1 MANNIAVQT
10 ELTMLKVA
18 ILAAAWKEGE
28 KDPAW
33 VKRASDGK
41 FSKNGGG
48 ASTANPEEEKGE
60 STKERL
66 RSLSD
71 KAKDKAGELGDKA
84 KSKASELGD
93 KAKDTGAD
101 IGNSISKTLE
111 KMGLKEEKALS
122 PETSDLV
129 GKLLKPDSLS
139 TPEKRDEIADDIEDI
154 YDDLMEGWENSPP
167 EAKMALGGLL
177 AVASFVAMHSA
188 MKPLAKVAEGA
199 MQVEKN
205 SKQLNRFRTM
215 RSNMDKTLMKTYD
228 ADNFEQFY
236 LKKHEQLANANKG
249 GDAAKKAMNAARSK
263 DFSDISRLERESKKA
278 AESMASAQEK
288 VDEVKKNI
296 SQRVKDNVDVE
307 TGVKSRDEVKSWK
320 SDNFD
325 YTQPLDS
332 MVTEVNWLEDSI
344 ARHKY
349 QIEETNKSLQ
359 DIRSR
364 MYREAEKAAAKPGA
378 TQSDKDFLKDL
389 DQKIARMSKEAKE
402 ASFGDEAS
410 TIGIYKSMESY
421 MNNSL
426 EGADKMMKALP
437 NAAGAMAG
445 AMVGAE
451 YSMKAIESAYSQISK
466 QEKS

>member
-1 MANNIAVQT
+1 MVNNIAVQT

-71 KAKDKAGELGDKA
+71 KAKAKAGELGDKA
-84 KSKASELGD
+84 KSKASELVD

-139 TPEKRDEIADDIEDI
+139 TPEKRDEIADNIEDI

-199 MQVEKN
+199 MQVEKSSKKLNQVN
-205 SKQLNRFRTM
+205 SVISKSLRESLDTDIFTDFYKKLSASTGSSRTQKEFTNRQNLFGKIT
-215 RSNMDKTLMKTYD
+215 D
-228 ADNFEQFY
+228 
-236 LKKHEQLANANKG
+236 
-249 GDAAKKAMNAARSK
+249 
-263 DFSDISRLERESKKA
+263 LEREA
-278 AESMASAQEK
+278 R
-288 VDEVKKNI
+288 I
-296 SQRVKDNVDVE
+296 STQR
-307 TGVKSRDEVKSWK
+307 
-320 SDNFD
+320 
-325 YTQPLDS
+325 
-332 MVTEVNWLEDSI
+332 LEDNNKRIKEVRQMVSDRVAENI
-344 ARHKY
+344 DVATGKKY
-349 QIEETNKSLQ
+349 RDPVTFSREQSLENMIGMLNTFERNAAADAANLGKHNKALQ
-359 DIRSR
+359 NIRAE
-364 MYREAEKAAAKPGA
+364 MYRQAEKAASKPNA
-378 TQSDKDFLKDL
+378 SKYEKDL
-389 DQKIARMSKEAKE
+389 LTALDEKIARMSKEAKE
-402 ASFGDEAS
+402 ADFGKRTLDVGKFKGPVQRYTDE
-410 TIGIYKSMESY
+410 SME
-421 MNNSL
+421 
-426 EGADKMMKALP
+426 GVDKIMEALP
-437 NAAGAMAG
+437 NAAGAIAG
-445 AMVGAE
+445 MMVGAE
-451 YSMKAIESAYSQISK
+451 YSMKAIESAFSQISK